1 MINYESLEENA
12 TKKELIELIK
22 KLDSAVTNVHTS
34 IETIIKENTVLEKR
48 NEELNEALDK
58 ACIEI
63 AGAYKKYAKNP
74 KAEMKNPEAWKSK
87 FKEQ

>member
-22 KLDSAVTNVHTS
+22 KLDSTVMNIHTS
-34 IETIIKENTVLEKR
+34 IETIIRENMALEER
-48 NEELNEALDK
+48 NNKLNEALDK

-74 KAEMKNPEAWKSK
+74 KAEMEKPELWKSK
-87 FKEQ
+87 FQKQ

>member
-1 MINYESLEENA
+1 MINYTNLKENA
-12 TKKELIELIK
+12 TKEELIELIK

-34 IETIIKENTVLEKR
+34 IETIIRENIVLEER
-48 NEELNEALDK
+48 NNELNKALDK

-74 KAEMKNPEAWKSK
+74 KTEMKDPEAWKSK
-87 FKEQ
+87 FKKQ